1 MGRLRN
7 YTAAIIFLEF
17 KFCGISI
24 IEKRGFK
31 NNLKMVMVITEIII
45 RSSLYSGSM
54 LST

>member
-31 NNLKMVMVITEIII
+31 NNLKMVITEIII

>member
-31 NNLKMVMVITEIII
+31 NNLKMVIII